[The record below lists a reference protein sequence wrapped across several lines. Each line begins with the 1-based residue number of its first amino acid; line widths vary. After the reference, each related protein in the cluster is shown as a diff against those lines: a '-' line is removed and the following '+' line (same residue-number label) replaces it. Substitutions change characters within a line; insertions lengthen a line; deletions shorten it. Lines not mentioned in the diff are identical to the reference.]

1 MEININS
8 FKFKHSTPV
17 QIRFNDIDLAG
28 HVNNAVFQYY
38 YDFGKL
44 RFMDST
50 FDNVIDWTKSGFV
63 LLNINVDYISPIYLL
78 DNIIVET
85 RIDAVKNKSIIIQQV
100 IRDKDTTNEDGVK
113 SIAKSVMVAYDFIA
127 KESMEIPDAWRKKM
141 NLL

>member
-8 FKFKHSTPV
+8 FEFKHYTPV

-38 YDFGKL
+38 YNFGKL

-50 FDNVIDWTKSGFV
+50 FDDIIDWTKSGFV

-85 RIDAVKNKSIIIQQV
+85 RIDEVKNKSIIIQQV
-100 IRDKDTTNEDGVK
+100 IRDKGTKNEDGVK

-127 KESMEIPDAWRKKM
+127 KESMEIPDAWREKM
-141 NLL
+141 NK

>member
-8 FKFKHSTPV
+8 FEFKHSTPV

-44 RFMDST
+44 GFMDST
-50 FDNVIDWTKSGFV
+50 FDDVIDWTKSGFV
-63 LLNINVDYISPIYLL
+63 LLNINIDYISPIYLL
-78 DNIIVET
+78 DNIVVET
-85 RIDAVKNKSIIIQQV
+85 RIDEVKNKSIIIQQI
-100 IRDKDTTNEDGVK
+100 IRDKGTTNENGVK

-127 KESMEIPDAWRKKM
+127 KESMEIHDAWREKM

>member
-8 FKFKHSTPV
+8 FEFKHSTPI

-50 FDNVIDWTKSGFV
+50 FADVIDWTKSGFV
-63 LLNINVDYISPIYLL
+63 LLNINVDYISPIYLHE
-78 DNIIVET
+78 NIIVET
-85 RIDAVKNKSIIIQQV
+85 RIDEVKNKSIVIQQV
-100 IRDKDTTNEDGVK
+100 IRKKDTTNEIGVK
-113 SIAKSVMVAYDFIA
+113 SIAKSVMVAYDFIT
-127 KESMEIPDAWRKKM
+127 KESMEIPNAWRKKI
-141 NLL
+141 NK

>member
-8 FKFKHSTPV
+8 FEFEHSTPI

-50 FDNVIDWTKSGFV
+50 FTDIIDWTKSGFV
-63 LLNINVDYISPIYLL
+63 LLNINVDYISPIYLHEK
-78 DNIIVET
+78 IIIET
-85 RIDAVKNKSIIIQQV
+85 RIDEVKTKALLFSKLFVTKAQ
-100 IRDKDTTNEDGVK
+100 
-113 SIAKSVMVAYDFIA
+113 
-127 KESMEIPDAWRKKM
+127 KM
-141 NLL
+141 KMA

>member
-8 FKFKHSTPV
+8 FEFKHSTPV

-100 IRDKDTTNEDGVK
+100 IRDKGTTNEDGVK

-127 KESMEIPDAWRKKM
+127 KESMEIPDAWREKM